1 MSQRESRLEGYRRRR
16 DQFFKDH
23 PHSPLDESQRRNFRG
38 LNYFPERPELV
49 LRLPL
54 DTSGEGIDEPIE
66 MATTDGKVKHF
77 SRAGRVSFQVDG
89 NDVTL
94 TVFRDAAQGGLFVP
108 FRDQLA
114 GDETYVHGRYL
125 EPQVHPDGTIEIDL
139 NYAYNPFC
147 AYGDGWSCPIP
158 PPENHLPV
166 PVRAGEAAF
175 SLPEPDSES
184 G

>member
-1 MSQRESRLEGYRRRR
+1 MTERGSRLEGYRRRR

-23 PHSPLDESQRRNFRG
+23 PHSPLNEDQRREFTG
-38 LNYFPERPELV
+38 LNYFPERPDLV

-54 DTSGEGIDEPIE
+54 DTSGEGIDEQVA

-77 SRAGRVSFQVDG
+77 YRAGRISFPVDG
-89 NDVTL
+89 QDVTL
-94 TVFRDAAQGGLFVP
+94 SVFRDAPHGGFFIP

-114 GDETYVHGRYL
+114 GDETYIHGRYL
-125 EPQVHPDGTIEIDL
+125 EPQAYPDGTIEVDL

-158 PPENHLPV
+158 PAENHLTV
-166 PVRAGEAAF
+166 PIRAGEAKF
-175 SLPEPDSES
+175 SLPGPN
-184 G
+184 